1 MKKLLV
7 LSIGALAL
15 VANLSSCKKG
25 ENDPFLSLK
34 SRKARLTGEW
44 TVTKIEGTSSDK
56 NSSFP
61 IADVTSTTTYDG
73 TTETTTTTTV
83 MGTDTD
89 TETYTLSFVFDK
101 DGTYTQTK
109 VEGTTTEVETG
120 NWIFLGKNKTAEI
133 ANKEAIQL
141 NPTSTSSTTNG
152 VTVTSSSTGFTNS
165 KTLMIDQLKSKEI
178 VLIDSSSNTSGSQ
191 VSTDEMKITLTAK
204 WSDYEF

>member
-61 IADVTSTTTYDG
+61 LADVTSTITYDG

-152 VTVTSSSTGFTNS
+152 VTVTSTSTGFTNS

-204 WSDYEF
+204 

>member
-61 IADVTSTTTYDG
+61 LADVTSTTTYDG

-152 VTVTSSSTGFTNS
+152 VTVTSTSTGFTNS

-204 WSDYEF
+204 

>member
-61 IADVTSTTTYDG
+61 LADVTSTTTYDG

-152 VTVTSSSTGFTNS
+152 VTVTSTSTGFTNS

-178 VLIDSSSNTSGSQ
+178 VIIDSSSNTSGSQ

-204 WSDYEF
+204 

>member
-7 LSIGALAL
+7 LSIAALAL

-152 VTVTSSSTGFTNS
+152 VTVTSTSTGFTNS

-204 WSDYEF
+204 